1 MKIGITGHSKF
12 LGKKLFELLSE
23 NHEVFGFSRSNGY
36 NIENYEKILEK
47 VYEMDVFIN
56 NTYHPT
62 FQQEIFEKLF
72 EIWKYEEKTIFN
84 ISTSAVFNGG
94 SFDDYRESKINMQK
108 SSNNLISKNMGKNV
122 RVVNLYPNTMEHNKR
137 VPFNKLNFFEVYDI
151 IKFQLNLPQNLELSH
166 LCISR
171 TTILDDYKLF

>member
-1 MKIGITGHSKF
+1 MKIGMTGHSKF

-47 VYEMDVFIN
+47 VYDMDVFIN
-56 NTYHPT
+56 NTYHPIY
-62 FQQEIFEKLF
+62 QQKIFEELF
-72 EIWKYEEKTIFN
+72 DMWKYENKTIFN
-84 ISTSAVFNGG
+84 LLTSAIFNGG
-94 SFDDYRESKINMQK
+94 SFDDYRENKLSLQK
-108 SSNNLISKNMGKNV
+108 SSLNLINTNLNKKV
-122 RVVNLYPNTMEHNKR
+122 RIVNLYPNTLEHNKR
-137 VPFNKLNFFEVYDI
+137 FPFNKISFSEVYEI
-151 IKFQLNLPQNLELSH
+151 IQFQLNLPQRLELSH